1 MALADSGRA
10 IGAVTQLLQS
20 RLFGALGS
28 LPQAPIQEVTVGRPE
43 PKPTAG
49 TKPRLNLFL
58 YEVEFDG
65 HLMNVSLD
73 AGQPAPAWLVL
84 RYLMTA
90 FDNEGESD
98 STRAHE
104 ILGQGIRVLQA
115 SNFLSPTAQTTP
127 ALGDN
132 PDLLKLTF
140 EDASS
145 ELLSRLMQGSDER
158 YRCSVAF
165 QVRPVLVAPA
175 EPPSYSLLVGVDYLG
190 GTVPGE
196 DAVHVPVLAS
206 LGPEITR
213 LDPDTPETGEE
224 VTVEG
229 IDLHLGAL
237 SVLLGS
243 ERLGA
248 TSQKPDRLTFRV
260 PSSLEDG
267 TRLSAGSH
275 AVYVEQALPAG
286 RRRKSNPLLAGLL
299 PRLDEATPAGIQPVQ
314 PANPASP
321 VHGAITLD
329 GVLLGTA
336 EDEVY
341 VGLFRGD
348 RILRLFDAFTHS
360 GDQKQLTLTIPAASP
375 IARGDYRVI
384 LRVNG
389 RQARNSPAV
398 SL

>member
-1 MALADSGRA
+1 MALADTGRA

-73 AGQPAPAWLVL
+73 AGQPVPIWLVL

-98 STRAHE
+98 SIRAQE

-115 SNFLSPTAQTTP
+115 SNFLLPTAQTTP

-145 ELLSRLMQGSDER
+145 ELLSRLMQGTDER

-165 QVRPVLVAPA
+165 QVRPVLVAPL
-175 EPPSYSLLVGVDYLG
+175 EPPSYSLLVGVDYVG
-190 GTVPGE
+190 GTVPGQ
-196 DAVHVPVLAS
+196 DALHVPVLAS
-206 LGPEITR
+206 LGPEIAR
-213 LDPDTPETGEE
+213 LDPDAFETGEE
-224 VTVEG
+224 VTVHG
-229 IDLHLGAL
+229 VDLHLGEL

-243 ERLGA
+243 ERLGV
-248 TSQKPDRLTFRV
+248 TSQKPDRLTFSV
-260 PSSLEDG
+260 PISLEDG
-267 TRLSAGSH
+267 LRLSAGSH
-275 AVYVEQALPAG
+275 ALYVEQALPTG
-286 RRRKSNPLLAGLL
+286 RSRKSNPLLAGLL
-299 PRLDEATPAGIQPVQ
+299 PGLEAATPAGVQPVQ

-321 VHGAITLD
+321 VQGTVTLD

-341 VGLFRGD
+341 VGLLSGGRV
-348 RILRLFDAFTHS
+348 LRLFDTFTHVS
-360 GDQKQLTLTIPAASP
+360 DQKQLTFTIPAASP
-375 IARGDYRVI
+375 IVRGVYRVI

-389 RQARNSPAV
+389 RQARNSPEV

>member
-286 RRRKSNPLLAGLL
+286 RRRKSNPLLAGLW
-299 PRLDEATPAGIQPVQ
+299 PHPARPAGEPCLTRTRRDHPRRR
-314 PANPASP
+314 PAWY
-321 VHGAITLD
+321 GGGR
-329 GVLLGTA
+329 GVRRSLPW
-336 EDEVY
+336 
-341 VGLFRGD
+341 RP
-348 RILRLFDAFTHS
+348 H
-360 GDQKQLTLTIPAASP
+360 PAALRRVHPFWRPEAAHSHDP
-375 IARGDYRVI
+375 GGVADRSRRLSRHPARKRPPS
-384 LRVNG
+384 
-389 RQARNSPAV
+389 A
-398 SL
+398 